1 MKTKSFYLGIKNETV
16 LVDGVYYLGQLIDG
30 DESECEVEDIFKSG
44 VYYSYEDDVTVYF
57 SPVTYEGTVESLVQ
71 VVGME

>member
-1 MKTKSFYLGIKNETV
+1 MKTKSFYLGKQDETIV
-16 LVDGVYYLGQLIDG
+16 VGETYYLGQLIDG